1 MVHCCFLLWVFL
13 ASLPICVS
21 TLCVCVC
28 VYQVSL
34 FSLGWPRIYFVE
46 QDASAS
52 QVLGLKVCVIVPS
65 LTPVTRGCHEE
76 QMDRVY
82 SGLAACAQGS
92 YSSLHCCLS
101 TNVAEATFIEK
112 LLHF

>member
-28 VYQVSL
+28 V
-34 FSLGWPRIYFVE
+34 
-46 QDASAS
+46 
-52 QVLGLKVCVIVPS
+52 IVPR

-101 TNVAEATFIEK
+101 TNVGAEATFTEK